1 MEGKGDIGDIEKCN
15 GILLLLLLLCNI
27 GSMGNLKGTVA
38 PIRGRLNN
46 WYGLTGLT

>member
-15 GILLLLLLLCNI
+15 GILLLLLLCNI
-27 GSMGNLKGTVA
+27 GTGNIKGTVA

>member
-1 MEGKGDIGDIEKCN
+1 MKAWQYGDIGDIEKCN
-15 GILLLLLLLCNI
+15 GILLLLCNI
-27 GSMGNLKGTVA
+27 GTRNIKGSIA